1 MNVKEIA
8 ILIGVLVLGYWLG
21 SSGALS
27 RFLPGSA

>member
-1 MNVKEIA
+1 MSIKEIA
-8 ILIGVLVLGYWLG
+8 IIGAVLAFGYWLG